1 LPKLHCDA
9 VDCISAMA
17 SDSNL
22 QMSFLQKGAIWHLLT
37 YMFSYDYTLEEC
49 GVERSEEANN
59 QVRLKTYILFLYL
72 SKIKKTNV
80 NLI

>member
-1 LPKLHCDA
+1 M
-9 VDCISAMA
+9 DCISEMA
-17 SDSNL
+17 ADSNL

-59 QVRLKTYILFLYL
+59 QVRLKTHILFLYL
-72 SKIKKTNV
+72 SKIKK
-80 NLI
+80 

>member
-9 VDCISAMA
+9 VDCISEMA
-17 SDSNL
+17 SNSNL

-59 QVRLKTYILFLYL
+59 QVHTFYSYIHEKLK
-72 SKIKKTNV
+72 N
-80 NLI
+80 NC